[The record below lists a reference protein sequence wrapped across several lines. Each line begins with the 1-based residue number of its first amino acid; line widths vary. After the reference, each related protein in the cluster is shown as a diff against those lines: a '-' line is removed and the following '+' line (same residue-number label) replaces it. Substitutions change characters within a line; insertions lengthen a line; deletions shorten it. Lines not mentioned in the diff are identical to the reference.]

1 MLKKEILG
9 KNSVCILYAFTLS
22 MIVAVLHLIWGQSA
36 DEDELPNWF
45 YLGFPFFIGLMTSIS
60 WKWVKLDFRI
70 TSQNPNEKSSIMSN
84 IISLPVITGFISIL
98 GLHPFIDCIIMVGIT
113 FYVTNKLVQI
123 QTAHSSVVRL
133 PQTIREGILRSNYF
147 FWKLYELDGLRE
159 FILIPN
165 ECVELKIYSNMLEE
179 KLILDTKQ
187 IKHRYLTTY
196 EKEFKKPLFDFNK
209 EELVILYMAEI

>member
-22 MIVAVLHLIWGQSA
+22 MIVAILHLIWGQSA
-36 DEDELPNWF
+36 DEDALPNWF

-60 WKWVKLDFRI
+60 WKWVKLDFRV

-98 GLHPFIDCIIMVGIT
+98 GLHPFIDYIIMVGIT
-113 FYVTNKLVQI
+113 FHVTNKLVQI
-123 QTAHSSVVRL
+123 QTAHSSVVKL
-133 PQTIREGILRSNYF
+133 PQTIREGILKSNYF
-147 FWKLYELDGLRE
+147 FWKLYEHDGLRE
-159 FILIPN
+159 FIVVPN

-179 KLILDTKQ
+179 KLILENKK
-187 IKHRYLTTY
+187 IKHRYLTTF

-209 EELVILYMAEI
+209 EELVILDMSEI